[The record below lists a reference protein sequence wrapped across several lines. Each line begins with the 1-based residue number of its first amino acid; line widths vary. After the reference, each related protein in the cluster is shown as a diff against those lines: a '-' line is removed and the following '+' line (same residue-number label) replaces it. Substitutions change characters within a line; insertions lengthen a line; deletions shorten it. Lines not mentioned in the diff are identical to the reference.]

1 MKQVYSKNKYFKIE
15 GKKNKWHKC
24 NMCLNECLML
34 PEDVEKESFEITYP
48 TFEEFYK
55 AVENDEIPNAE
66 ARKTFFRKR
75 PEVYMYN
82 IDGSFYMNEKN
93 YKPVSILVDF
103 NSLEELPLSYFYKN
117 LKAEDFIEYC
127 KERNFCFKTDNID

>member
-1 MKQVYSKNKYFKIE
+1 MKQVYSKNTYFKIE
-15 GKKNKWHKC
+15 GKKNKWWRC
-24 NMCLNECLML
+24 NVFNDEHLML
-34 PEDVEKESFEITYP
+34 SEDAEKEIIEITYP

-82 IDGSFYMNEKN
+82 FDGSFYINSKN
-93 YKPVSILVDF
+93 YKPVSIATDF
-103 NSLEELPLSYFYKN
+103 QPLSALSFSYLAKN
-117 LKAEDFIEYC
+117 LKSEDFIEYC
-127 KERNFCFKTDNID
+127 KERNFYFYLDK

>member
-1 MKQVYSKNKYFKIE
+1 MKQVYSKNTYFKIE
-15 GKKNKWHKC
+15 GKKNKWWRC
-24 NMCLNECLML
+24 NVFNDECLML

-66 ARKTFFRKR
+66 TRKTLFRKR

-82 IDGSFYMNEKN
+82 FDGSFYINSKN
-93 YKPVSILVDF
+93 YKPVSTATDF
-103 NSLEELPLSYFYKN
+103 QPLSALSFSYLAKN
-117 LKAEDFIEYC
+117 LKSEDFIEYC
-127 KERNFCFKTDNID
+127 KERNFYFYLDK

>member
-1 MKQVYSKNKYFKIE
+1 MKQVYSKNKHFKIE
-15 GKKNKWHKC
+15 GKKNKWQRC

-66 ARKTFFRKR
+66 ARKTLFRKL
-75 PEVYMYN
+75 PEIYMYN
-82 IDGSFYMNEKN
+82 FDGSFYINSKN
-93 YKPVSILVDF
+93 YKPVSIATDF
-103 NSLEELPLSYFYKN
+103 QPLSALSFSYLAKN
-117 LKAEDFIEYC
+117 LKSEDFIEYC
-127 KERNFCFKTDNID
+127 KERNFYFYLDK